1 MSHRFLAASKYQL
14 RGKGKKGQ
22 EACEGR
28 KKGEKDG
35 WGIGNI
41 KR

>member
-22 EACEGR
+22 EGCKGR
-28 KKGEKDG
+28 RKERRTDG
-35 WGIGNI
+35 I
-41 KR
+41 